1 MRDILNNPTNFS
13 EDEKINTLL
22 SFHKDTCV
30 NVILRL
36 YPSFG
41 TDVLRLDAF
50 EDLKILKEFE
60 SVLVDLEFENERTY
74 QDAIYQKLRA
84 KIRLLKMRAAMS
96 SFLEPPNAQLLPED
110 IKNWMLQNLENN
122 DKDDEDDDEDDEDED
137 EDEEDEDEDE
147 DVYDNDKER
156 LLGAK
161 TEIGGVVAY
170 LQRLGADMSKYQDS
184 DGDEDPKFMDDK
196 PITQA
201 TIDQYMALEEEVT
214 RLSDKVFE
222 VLEDVNPITIY
233 ISHLKRDISDLEKG
247 LTLGTLII

>member
-41 TDVLRLDAF
+41 TNVLRLDAF

-122 DKDDEDDDEDDEDED
+122 DKDDQDDDEDDED

-147 DVYDNDKER
+147 DVHDNDKER

-161 TEIGGVVAY
+161 TEIGGVLAY

-247 LTLGTLII
+247 LTLGT

>member
-1 MRDILNNPTNFS
+1 MRMFNFTKITKKEDYKYSDANRERMRDILNNPTNFS

-30 NVILRL
+30 N
-36 YPSFG
+36 
-41 TDVLRLDAF
+41 
-50 EDLKILKEFE
+50 EFE
-60 SVLVDLEFENERTY
+60 SVLVDLEFENRRTC
-74 QDAIYQKLRA
+74 QDAIYWHLRA
-84 KIRLLKMRAAMS
+84 KIRLLETRAAMS
-96 SFLEPPNAQLLPED
+96 SLLEPPNAQLLPED
-110 IKNWMLQNLENN
+110 IKNWMLQKLENN
-122 DKDDEDDDEDDEDED
+122 DKDDDDDEEE
-137 EDEEDEDEDE
+137 EEEEDEDED
-147 DVYDNDKER
+147 VHDNDKER

-161 TEIGGVVAY
+161 TEIGGVLAY

-214 RLSDKVFE
+214 RLSDKIFE
-222 VLEDVNPITIY
+222 VLEDVNPIAIY
-233 ISHLKRDISDLEKG
+233 MSHLKRDISDLEKG